1 METWQHKARLNGSQ
15 TGQTGDILSPQ
26 KKLLQ
31 SNEYKENLIS
41 WACVSVCIILWR
53 MGFLQSFRFF
63 KLHLCPNLNNYKKEK
78 RISITEK
85 LET

>member
-41 WACVSVCIILWR
+41 WACVCVYNFMKNGIFTEFQIL
-53 MGFLQSFRFF
+53 QITSFP
-63 KLHLCPNLNNYKKEK
+63 K
-78 RISITEK
+78 S
-85 LET
+85 